1 MDLGA
6 VRGLRHYCRRGA
18 RVVYMGVGIVVDVH
32 LEDNMDWQRA
42 QEGMS
47 GMRKSLVI

>member
-6 VRGLRHYCRRGA
+6 VRGPKRYYRRGA
-18 RVVYMGVGIVVDVH
+18 QVVYMGVGIVVDVR

-42 QEGMS
+42 QEGMF